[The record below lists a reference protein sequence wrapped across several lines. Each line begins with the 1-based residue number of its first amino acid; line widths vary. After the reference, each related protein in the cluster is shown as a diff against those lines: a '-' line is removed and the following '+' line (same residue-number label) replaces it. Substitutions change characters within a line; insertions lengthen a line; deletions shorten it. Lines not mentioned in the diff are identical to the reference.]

1 LIPSQPQHQHRA
13 ISLANQPIIFIQKT
27 TMNPAKELLNT
38 SLLLSLLVF
47 RFCISLDTISPNET
61 VKDGDILVSK
71 GETFAL
77 GFFSPGNSGRHYV
90 GIWYYKVP
98 EQTVVW
104 VANRD
109 NPLNDTS
116 GVLSINSHGNLVLN
130 SKNRSTPI
138 WSTNAS
144 VSSTNNSMAAQLL
157 DSGNLVLVV
166 RDSQRVTWQSFD
178 YPTNTLLASM
188 KFGLDRRTGFNR
200 YLTSWKSE
208 DDPATGNCSFVIDPT
223 GYPQLFIKKGGSPLW
238 RGGPWTGQR
247 WTGIPEMNIPHFYF
261 NVSYVDN
268 QDEVTY
274 LYTLTDPRIFTT
286 LVMNE
291 PGVASRSTW
300 QESRWVMFWY
310 TPKELCDTYGECG
323 PNGYCDPYNPT
334 KFQCTCLPGFEPNST
349 SEWNSGEGSGG
360 CVRSQGVSACH
371 SGEGFVELRHVKLPD
386 TSIARVDMSLSL
398 KECEQECLRNCSCTA
413 YTSADHTRGGIG
425 CLSWHGDLVDIRTF
439 ANAGQYLFVRVD
451 SATLGILHI
460 YIAFSFVTFC

>member
-1 LIPSQPQHQHRA
+1 
-13 ISLANQPIIFIQKT
+13 
-27 TMNPAKELLNT
+27 MNPAKELLNT

-61 VKDGDILVSK
+61 IKDGDILVSK

-77 GFFSPGNSGRHYV
+77 GFFSPRNSGRHYV
-90 GIWYYKVP
+90 GIWYNKVP

-178 YPTNTLLASM
+178 YPTNTLFGFM
-188 KFGLDRRTGFNR
+188 KLGLDRRTGFNWH
-200 YLTSWKSE
+200 LTSWKSE
-208 DDPATGNCSFVIDPT
+208 DDPATGNCSLEIDPT
-223 GYPQLFIKKGGSPLW
+223 GYPQLFLNKGGSPLW
-238 RGGPWTGQR
+238 RAGPWTGQR
-247 WTGIPEMNIPHFYF
+247 WSGIPEMTQQFSF
-261 NVSYVDN
+261 KDSYVNN
-268 QDEVTY
+268 QDEITWVSAV
-274 LYTLTDPRIFTT
+274 TDPRIFTRQ
-286 LVMNE
+286 VMNE
-291 PGVASRSTW
+291 AGVLARSTW
-300 QESRWVMFWY
+300 HESRWVMFAY
-310 TPKELCDTYGECG
+310 FPKELCDKYGECG
-323 PNGYCDPYNPT
+323 PNGYCDPYDPI

-349 SEWNSGEGSGG
+349 REWYLRDGARG

-371 SGEGFVELRHVKLPD
+371 SGEGFVKLPGVKLPD

-413 YTSADHTRGGIG
+413 YTSADETRGGFG
-425 CLSWHGDLVDIRTF
+425 CLSWHGNLVDTRTF
-439 ANAGQYLFVRVD
+439 ANGGQDLYVRVD
-451 SATLGILHI
+451 ATTLGILHI
-460 YIAFSFVTFC
+460 YGFFFCHCLLNWKMLSEFKSIKNSKFNHLINI